1 MIRYPAVRIVAS
13 SIQDSQI
20 YEGEIRLWQEDDWWI
35 AKDVETGVTTEGDSR
50 EAVLEILDARWHF
63 TMASVVVRQ
72 PTSSRVQRGSTAT
85 PDEPRQTAPGCH

>member
-35 AKDVETGVTTEGDSR
+35 AKDVETGVTTEGDSKK
-50 EAVLEILDARWHF
+50 AVLEILDDAVALHNGE
-63 TMASVVVRQ
+63 
-72 PTSSRVQRGSTAT
+72 RGCALTDKELGAAGIN
-85 PDEPRQTAPGCH
+85 RNA